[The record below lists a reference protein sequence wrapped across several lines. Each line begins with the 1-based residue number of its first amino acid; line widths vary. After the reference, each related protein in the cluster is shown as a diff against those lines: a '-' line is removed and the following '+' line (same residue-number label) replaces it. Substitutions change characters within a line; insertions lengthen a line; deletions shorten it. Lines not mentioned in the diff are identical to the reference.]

1 MLTLGIETS
10 CDETAVAVLDE
21 AQGILS
27 NIVSSQFQHSQ
38 YGGVV
43 PEIASRAHLKAIL
56 PVLEKALSAAAVSL
70 SQLDGIAVTRGPGL
84 VGSLLVG
91 ISVAKALHFCSGAP
105 LIGVHHIEAHIF
117 AALLED
123 PQLSPP
129 FVALVASGGHTQL
142 IFLPRLGTY
151 QILGN
156 TRDDA
161 AGEAFDKVAALLG
174 LGYPGGPIVNRLAEK
189 GNPEF
194 VKFPRAS
201 VEGFDFS
208 YSGLKTAVVN
218 FVKNSSPDLVRKHLS
233 DIAASFQEAAVEV
246 LVEKSIRAAKCM
258 GAEKLAVVG
267 GVGANSRLRS
277 LLKERAAE
285 ARISVYFPPAVL
297 CTDNGAMVAKAGAF
311 RLSRGQVSGL
321 NLNANPRM
329 KLESCSAGS

>member
-1 MLTLGIETS
+1 MLILGIETS

-27 NIVSSQFQHSQ
+27 NIVSSQLEHSQ

-43 PEIASRAHLKAIL
+43 PEIASRSHLKMIL
-56 PVLEKALSAAAVSL
+56 PVLEKALSTAGVSL
-70 SQLDGIAVTRGPGL
+70 SQLDGIAVTCGPGL

-91 ISVAKALHFCSGAP
+91 ISVAKALHFSSGVP

-117 AALLED
+117 ATLLED
-123 PQLSPP
+123 PELSPP
-129 FVALVASGGHTQL
+129 FVALVVSGGHTQL
-142 IFLPRLGTY
+142 IFLPVLGTY
-151 QILGN
+151 EILGS

-161 AGEAFDKVAALLG
+161 AGEAFDKVATLLG

-189 GNPEF
+189 GDPEF
-194 VKFPRAS
+194 IKFPRAS

-218 FVKNSSPDLVRKHLS
+218 FLKNSSPELVRSHLS

-246 LVEKSIRAAKCM
+246 LVEKSIKAAKYK
-258 GAEKLAVVG
+258 GVKKIAVAG
-267 GVGANSRLRS
+267 GVGANSRLRG
-277 LLKERAAE
+277 LLKEKAAE
-285 ARISVYFPPAVL
+285 VGVSVSYPSPAL

-311 RLSRGQVSGL
+311 RLSRSQLSGL
-321 NLNANPRM
+321 DLNANPRM
-329 KLESCSAGS
+329 KL

>member
-174 LGYPGGPIVNRLAEK
+174 
-189 GNPEF
+189 
-194 VKFPRAS
+194 
-201 VEGFDFS
+201 
-208 YSGLKTAVVN
+208 
-218 FVKNSSPDLVRKHLS
+218 
-233 DIAASFQEAAVEV
+233 
-246 LVEKSIRAAKCM
+246 
-258 GAEKLAVVG
+258 
-267 GVGANSRLRS
+267 
-277 LLKERAAE
+277 
-285 ARISVYFPPAVL
+285 
-297 CTDNGAMVAKAGAF
+297 
-311 RLSRGQVSGL
+311 
-321 NLNANPRM
+321 
-329 KLESCSAGS
+329 